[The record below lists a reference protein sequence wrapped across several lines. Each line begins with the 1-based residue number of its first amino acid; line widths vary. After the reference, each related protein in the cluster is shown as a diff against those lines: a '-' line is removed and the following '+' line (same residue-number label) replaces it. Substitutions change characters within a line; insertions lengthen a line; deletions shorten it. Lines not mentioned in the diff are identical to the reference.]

1 MDLDKK
7 NPVVLVG
14 LGELARE
21 LLPSIS
27 LVLGKKPDFLY
38 DNNKDFWGKKIF
50 DIECLNYSQL
60 AALPRDTKIVLAT
73 RLADQIFEQFIKIGF
88 ENTYALSFER
98 GEARIRDVHH
108 CIDSAKIRNSLP
120 SRERTL
126 AGSWCYISGASRG
139 IGAFL
144 ASIMAEQGV
153 NIFAHARNKSSLEN
167 IALKLQDKNVK
178 TILSAADLSE
188 ESQLNNHCEEIAQK
202 CPQLDFAY
210 VNAGISLPISSGS
223 FEEGSVA
230 GWAKT
235 YQVNVI
241 APWKIAYTL
250 LKSARMVKNGKVFFI
265 SSSISGR
272 LSEAAY
278 ACSKMALN
286 KMVTDLA
293 KTSKARSAEF
303 CLIDPGWISTDMGGQ
318 MAPNNVET
326 LFPGIIFPAATTH
339 SCNGSW
345 ISAQDY
351 RGLSV
356 EEAIKRA
363 YHLGDLKE
371 N

>member
-1 MDLDKK
+1 MNLDKT

-14 LGELARE
+14 LGELARD

-27 LVLGKKPDFLY
+27 LVLGKTPDFLY
-38 DNNKDFWGKKIF
+38 DNNKNFWGKKLF
-50 DIECLNYSQL
+50 DLQCLNYSQL
-60 AALPRDTKIVLAT
+60 VALPKNTKIVLAT
-73 RLADQIFEQFIKIGF
+73 RLADQIFEQFIEIGF

-98 GEARIRDVHH
+98 GEARIRDVYH
-108 CIDSAKIRNSLP
+108 CIESAKIRGSLP
-120 SRERTL
+120 SREKTL
-126 AGSWCYISGASRG
+126 AGLWCYISGASRG

-144 ASIMAEQGV
+144 ASEMAERGV
-153 NIFAHARNKSSLEN
+153 NIFAHARNKGSLEK
-167 IALKLQDKNVK
+167 IALKLQDKNVEA
-178 TILSAADLSE
+178 ILSSADLSD
-188 ESQLNNHCEEIAQK
+188 ESQLNNHCEEISQK
-202 CPQLDFAY
+202 CPLLDFAY
-210 VNAGISLPISSGS
+210 VNAGVSLPISRGS
-223 FEEGSVA
+223 FQEGTVA
-230 GWAKT
+230 GWAET

-241 APWKIAYTL
+241 APWKIASTL
-250 LKSARMVKNGKVFFI
+250 LESSRMVKNGKVFFI

-278 ACSKMALN
+278 ACSKVALN

-293 KTSKARSAEF
+293 KTSKACSVEF

-318 MAPNNVET
+318 TAPNNIET
-326 LFPGIIFPAATTH
+326 LFPGIIFPAATIH

-351 RGLSV
+351 KGLSV
-356 EEAIKRA
+356 EDAIKRA

>member
-73 RLADQIFEQFIKIGF
+73 RLADQIFEQFIEIGF

-108 CIDSAKIRNSLP
+108 CIDSAKIRSSLP

-153 NIFAHARNKSSLEN
+153 NIFAHARNKSSLEK

-303 CLIDPGWISTDMGGQ
+303 CLIDPGWINGGS
-318 MAPNNVET
+318 NCHCLVGGE
-326 LFPGIIFPAATTH
+326 
-339 SCNGSW
+339 
-345 ISAQDY
+345 
-351 RGLSV
+351 
-356 EEAIKRA
+356 
-363 YHLGDLKE
+363 
-371 N
+371 